1 VKLELEVTV
10 PDDVTTLD
18 AEALDRTQFR
28 ITTQEMPDDVV
39 PAVLLAAAEGIVRG
53 RLLKLALAERPGIT
67 NDVAF
72 DLAFASARLLVLDEV
87 HHLPDSTFVI

>member
-1 VKLELEVTV
+1 MKLQLEVTV
-10 PDDVTTLD
+10 PDDVTVLD
-18 AEALDRTQFR
+18 AAGLDRTQFH
-28 ITTQEMPDDVV
+28 ISTDGVPEDVV
-39 PAVLLAAAEGIVRG
+39 PAILLAAAEGVVRG
-53 RLLKLALAERPGIT
+53 RLLKLALAERPGIA